1 MKIGKHYYVKIPERY
16 IDMIQFLVGI
26 EKAAK
31 SKDPVCDAIIHC
43 IILGKEFY
51 FRAKARTKNDRK
63 TGGSLPH

>member
-51 FRAKARTKNDRK
+51 FKGESDEKNDRK
-63 TGGSLPH
+63 NESCPPH

>member
-51 FRAKARTKNDRK
+51 FKVESENEKW
-63 TGGSLPH
+63 